1 MRFDS
6 IHNYYETLVV
16 RELIQTFVED
26 IRTIDE
32 DYLQDIACIALNML
46 PARYVRHDVD
56 MAFFLTTRERAEME
70 DAVKEAVNKAKE
82 HVDQQNDNESRPN
95 TFQHG
100 WNHNIQKYGWF
111 LVSTIQKQGII
122 QMLKIY

>member
-26 IRTIDE
+26 IRNIDE

-46 PARYVRHDVD
+46 PSRYVRHDVD
-56 MAFFLTTRERAEME
+56 MAFFLTTDERTEM
-70 DAVKEAVNKAKE
+70 DKSVTEAVLKAKQ
-82 HVDQQNDNESRPN
+82 HVDNQEDKENRPN
-95 TFQHG
+95 TFRQA
-100 WNHNIQKYGWF
+100 
-111 LVSTIQKQGII
+111 
-122 QMLKIY
+122 

>member
-16 RELIQTFVED
+16 RELIQTFVDD
-26 IRTIDE
+26 IKHIDE

-56 MAFFLTTRERAEME
+56 MAFFLTTSERADMDLAVK
-70 DAVKEAVNKAKE
+70 DAVLKAKE
-82 HVDQQNDNESRPN
+82 HVDNQESDSRPN
-95 TFQHG
+95 TYSQ
-100 WNHNIQKYGWF
+100 
-111 LVSTIQKQGII
+111 
-122 QMLKIY
+122 

>member
-26 IRTIDE
+26 IRNIDE

-46 PARYVRHDVD
+46 PSRYVRHDVD
-56 MAFFLTTRERAEME
+56 MAFFLTTDERAEM
-70 DAVKEAVNKAKE
+70 DSSVKNAVLKAKK
-82 HVDQQNDNESRPN
+82 HVDNQEDEEHRPN
-95 TFQHG
+95 TFQ
-100 WNHNIQKYGWF
+100 Q
-111 LVSTIQKQGII
+111 T
-122 QMLKIY
+122 

>member
-26 IRTIDE
+26 IRNIDE
-32 DYLQDIACIALNML
+32 DYLQDIACVALNML

-56 MAFFLTTRERAEME
+56 MAFFLSTQERLEMD
-70 DAVKEAVNKAKE
+70 DAVKEAVIKAKN
-82 HVDQQNDNESRPN
+82 HVDQQSDDETRAN
-95 TFQHG
+95 TFQH
-100 WNHNIQKYGWF
+100 
-111 LVSTIQKQGII
+111 V
-122 QMLKIY
+122 

>member
-26 IRTIDE
+26 IRHIDE

-46 PARYVRHDVD
+46 PSRYVRHDVD
-56 MAFFLTTRERAEME
+56 MAFFLSSSEREEM
-70 DAVKEAVNKAKE
+70 DKSVTGAVLKAKE
-82 HVDQQNDNESRPN
+82 HVDSQGAEQARAN
-95 TFQHG
+95 TFQH
-100 WNHNIQKYGWF
+100 H
-111 LVSTIQKQGII
+111 
-122 QMLKIY
+122 

>member
-26 IRTIDE
+26 IKDIDE

-46 PARYVRHDVD
+46 PSRYVRHDVD
-56 MAFFLTTRERAEME
+56 MAFFLTTNERAEM
-70 DAVKEAVNKAKE
+70 DLAVKKAVTQAKV
-82 HVDQQNDNESRPN
+82 HVDNQEDEDLRAN
-95 TFQHG
+95 TFQ
-100 WNHNIQKYGWF
+100 QD
-111 LVSTIQKQGII
+111 
-122 QMLKIY
+122 

>member
-26 IRTIDE
+26 IRNIDE
-32 DYLQDIACIALNML
+32 DYLQDIACVALNML

-56 MAFFLTTRERAEME
+56 MAFFLSTQERLEMD
-70 DAVKEAVNKAKE
+70 DAVKEAVIKAKN
-82 HVDQQNDNESRPN
+82 HVDQQSDDETRPN
-95 TFQHG
+95 TFQH
-100 WNHNIQKYGWF
+100 
-111 LVSTIQKQGII
+111 V
-122 QMLKIY
+122 

>member
-26 IRTIDE
+26 IRNIDE

-46 PARYVRHDVD
+46 PSRYVRHDVD
-56 MAFFLTTRERAEME
+56 MAFFLSTTERAEM
-70 DAVKEAVNKAKE
+70 DKSVKEAVLKAKD
-82 HVDQQNDNESRPN
+82 HVDNQEDEETRPN
-95 TFQHG
+95 TFQ
-100 WNHNIQKYGWF
+100 Q
-111 LVSTIQKQGII
+111 V
-122 QMLKIY
+122 

>member
-16 RELIQTFVED
+16 RELIQTFVDD

-32 DYLQDIACIALNML
+32 DYLQDVACVALNML

-56 MAFFLTTRERAEME
+56 MAFYLTTEERVEM
-70 DAVKEAVNKAKE
+70 DTAVKEAVTKAKK
-82 HVDQQNDNESRPN
+82 HVDEQDEELSRPN
-95 TFQHG
+95 TFQH
-100 WNHNIQKYGWF
+100 
-111 LVSTIQKQGII
+111 T
-122 QMLKIY
+122 